1 MIMLASSLSLTNGI
15 YTNVDFTVNTLD
27 NQTTLIN
34 ALAGLN
40 LTYFRRVPSQL
51 SDNDAKTL
59 NQRVAK
65 NVSNWNNDFATIT
78 YQVIAPPH
86 SQLYVSIPNISWS
99 DDNNHSLSTTV
110 NGVTRKSS
118 Y

>member
-1 MIMLASSLSLTNGI
+1 MCIR
-15 YTNVDFTVNTLD
+15 DR
-27 NQTTLIN
+27 TTLIN

-65 NVSNWNNDFATIT
+65 NVSNSNNDFATIT

-86 SQLYVSIPNISWS
+86 SQLYVS
-99 DDNNHSLSTTV
+99 TV
-110 NGVTRKSS
+110 S
-118 Y
+118 YTHLDVYKRQAS